1 MLHEMTQQNTFKSNI
16 PITYIPLQN
25 ILSSEYGPEQ
35 SLRLWSFKPIMDI
48 IGSHYRFFPI
58 SMGYFI
64 KHKPLISKGSDMF
77 PKWVELSHNKIKAS
91 LNKAPHQQPHGEVL

>member
-48 IGSHYRFFPI
+48 IAQTS
-58 SMGYFI
+58 YF
-64 KHKPLISKGSDMF
+64 
-77 PKWVELSHNKIKAS
+77 
-91 LNKAPHQQPHGEVL
+91 